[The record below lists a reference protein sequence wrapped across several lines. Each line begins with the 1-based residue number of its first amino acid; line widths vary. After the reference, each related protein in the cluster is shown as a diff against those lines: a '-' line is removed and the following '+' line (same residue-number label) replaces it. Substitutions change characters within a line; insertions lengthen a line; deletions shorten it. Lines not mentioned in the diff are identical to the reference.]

1 MKNAKKENL
10 NILHRGFVWAI
21 VLVLVSTFTLKSQV
35 IADDVDDY
43 SEDSLYN
50 IETQL
55 SDVALKDSTITGR
68 LKAFISSRRNSPALF
83 KTGIHV
89 LDLTTGKTLYDYN
102 SEQLVVPA
110 STEKVLTSYALQRM
124 LDRHHLNYTDSVTTT
139 AKVEDGVLQGD
150 LHISLGCNPSRKDIQ
165 DLIQFIKQYGI
176 QSVNGNV
183 TVSLKLQRQM
193 PMHPHWMP
201 GDLPVSRLGLLYKGK
216 ATVMNVVKSAFEAS
230 GIQIKGEVSEGV
242 GAKKST
248 MVGVASTPVADVMT
262 QMLKHSINGY
272 AEMQLYSLPVQEGFG
287 AEPEAI
293 SAELP
298 KRVLQQDL
306 FMLPISTYTMD
317 CGSGLS
323 HQNRVTAKLF
333 TNLLSR
339 AYTLEPEIYYYWANV
354 GFPVAGVDGTLR
366 NRMKGTSAERNV
378 RAKTG
383 TLPSIRVSTLVGYC
397 TSKQGHQIAFAI
409 LCNGPMSTGS
419 AKFTSIAHAFQDDI
433 CRILCE

>member
-1 MKNAKKENL
+1 MKNAKKGNL
-10 NILHRGFVWAI
+10 DILSRGFVWAM
-21 VLVLVSTFTLKSQV
+21 VLMLASTFTLKAQI
-35 IADDVDDY
+35 IADDDY
-43 SEDSLYN
+43 TEDSLYN
-50 IETQL
+50 IEARL
-55 SDVALKDSTITGR
+55 DEVALKDSTITGR
-68 LKAFISSRRNSPALF
+68 LKAFISSRRNSSALF

-110 STEKVLTSYALQRM
+110 STEKVLTSYTLQRM
-124 LDRHHLNYTDSVTTT
+124 LDKHHLNYTDSVTTK
-139 AKVEDGVLQGD
+139 AKLEDGVLQGD
-150 LHISLGCNPSRKDIQ
+150 LHISLGCNPSRKNVQ
-165 DLIQFIKQYGI
+165 DLIQLIKQYGI
-176 QSVNGNV
+176 QSVKGNV

-193 PMHPHWMP
+193 PLHPHWMP

-216 ATVMNVVKSAFEAS
+216 TVVMNAVKSAFNS
-230 GIQIKGEVSEGV
+230 SDIKVEGEIIEGV
-242 GAKKST
+242 GVRKSH
-248 MVGVASTPVADVMT
+248 VIGVASMPVAEVMT
-262 QMLKHSINGY
+262 PMLKRSINEY
-272 AEMQLYSLPVQEGFG
+272 AEMQLYSLPVQGGFG
-287 AEPEAI
+287 AEPDAI

-298 KRVLQQDL
+298 KRLLQQDL
-306 FMLPISTYTMD
+306 FMLPISKYTMD

-339 AYTLEPEIYYYWANV
+339 AYTLEPGIFYYWTNA

-419 AKFTSIAHAFQDDI
+419 AKFTSIAHALQDDI